1 MVSHSAVSDQ
11 GKEPAHPLRRDP
23 LPLGPET
30 LTWKTFGS
38 LYFLP
43 SALFVGMVQNMHPG
57 LGAGVEFHSEIHDEF
72 YQRILRSLYPIYG
85 VVFDG
90 DQARDTAREIVGY
103 HRDIKGVDARGRRYH
118 ALDPGTFYWA
128 HAVFFVQNLRAA
140 DLFMGGLSE
149 GERERLWREH
159 YRWYELYGMSMRV
172 VPPSWP
178 AFQRY
183 WRDMCRDTLEPTK
196 AARDV
201 FHLVDTVPVPP
212 FPLVRRLPKPLW
224 EYLIRPAGGQFYRFV
239 TIGLCDP
246 EIRRTMGFT
255 WTARDQR
262 RFDRLCRT
270 LSAMNRATPDSV
282 KYFFPRIH
290 AARRRVA
297 GKRPAW
303 LPPPEAPEMLWPAA
317 GHRADPK
324 HYCPVHADRGADSIT
339 RFRQL
344 TGF

>member
-1 MVSHSAVSDQ
+1 MVSHGATARESHS
-11 GKEPAHPLRRDP
+11 EPA
-23 LPLGPET
+23 PLGPDS

-57 LGAGVEFHSEIHDEF
+57 LGAGVEFHSGLEQEF

-90 DQARDTAREIVGY
+90 DRAAETAREIVGY
-103 HRDIKGVDARGRRYH
+103 HRTIKGVDQQGRRYH

-128 HAVFFVQNLRAA
+128 HAVFFMQNLRAA
-140 DLFMGGLSE
+140 DLFMGGLNE
-149 GERERLWREH
+149 AQREQLWREH

-183 WRDMCRDTLEPTK
+183 WRDMCRDTLESTK

-201 FHLVDTVPVPP
+201 FHLVETVSVPP
-212 FPLVRRLPKPLW
+212 FPLVRQLPEPLW
-224 EYLIRPAGGQFYRFV
+224 EHLIRPAGGRFYQFV
-239 TIGLCDP
+239 TIGMCDP

-255 WTARDQR
+255 WSTRDQA

-270 LSAMNRATPDSV
+270 LSAANAVTPDGL

-303 LPPPEAPEMLWPAA
+303 LPPPEAPEMLWPAPEQ
-317 GHRADPK
+317 RDDPK
-324 HYCPVHADRGADSIT
+324 HYCPVHARRPGGSVAG
-339 RFRQL
+339 FRQL
-344 TGF
+344 TGY